1 MEILIRQSVL
11 LPIITSLLTCSSLT
25 SCSVQERALQD
36 SASCPAHYSSQP
48 YLIWRHL
55 LLPCSIQHTSHC
67 GPWNNAR
74 ASVPIL
80 VIRASF
86 TETQEFLFLKLVNL
100 GTLLSIIITIDL
112 EHINLPPNNLLIVRS
127 CQPVSGSGYLE
138 WSTSSWLLTFVT
150 MPGNVVRVE
159 EENTIHR
166 TYLDL
171 VYIINVRMWISEIN
185 ELNKMYIYECGPGAR
200 CVEMSWPWWAPALLR
215 SSTSHLSAS
224 HSTSRMGEHAGVN
237 IHIVLHVVYQHWIH
251 LHSLSLLE
259 WRRKCSFQFT
269 IYVHQAAA
277 AI

>member
-1 MEILIRQSVL
+1 MKTSPAPVL
-11 LPIITSLLTCSSLT
+11 HTT
-25 SCSVQERALQD
+25 
-36 SASCPAHYSSQP
+36 
-48 YLIWRHL
+48 
-55 LLPCSIQHTSHC
+55 HTSHC

-138 WSTSSWLLTFVT
+138 WSTSSWLLTFRT
-150 MPGNVVRVE
+150 MPGNVVMVK
-159 EENTIHR
+159 EENTIHQ

-224 HSTSRMGEHAGVN
+224 HSTSCMGEHAWVN
-237 IHIVLHVVYQHWIH
+237 ILYCSIPLHCWSEEESVPSNLSICASSCCNH
-251 LHSLSLLE
+251 LNTP
-259 WRRKCSFQFT
+259 RF
-269 IYVHQAAA
+269 
-277 AI
+277 

>member
-48 YLIWRHL
+48 FLIWRHL
-55 LLPCSIQHTSHC
+55 LLPCSIQQIQHTSHC

-112 EHINLPPNNLLIVRS
+112 EHINLPPNNPLIVRS

-138 WSTSSWLLTFVT
+138 WSTSSWLLTFV
-150 MPGNVVRVE
+150 M
-159 EENTIHR
+159 
-166 TYLDL
+166 
-171 VYIINVRMWISEIN
+171 
-185 ELNKMYIYECGPGAR
+185 
-200 CVEMSWPWWAPALLR
+200 MSDIMLWW
-215 SSTSHLSAS
+215 
-224 HSTSRMGEHAGVN
+224 
-237 IHIVLHVVYQHWIH
+237 Y
-251 LHSLSLLE
+251 
-259 WRRKCSFQFT
+259 RRKTPF
-269 IYVHQAAA
+269 IRH
-277 AI
+277 I

>member
-1 MEILIRQSVL
+1 MKTSPAPVL
-11 LPIITSLLTCSSLT
+11 HTT
-25 SCSVQERALQD
+25 
-36 SASCPAHYSSQP
+36 
-48 YLIWRHL
+48 
-55 LLPCSIQHTSHC
+55 HTSHC

-150 MPGNVVRVE
+150 MPGNVVMVK
-159 EENTIHR
+159 EENTIHQ

-224 HSTSRMGEHAGVN
+224 HSTSRVGNMQGWTFILYCMQYANTGYISTHCHCWSEEESVPFN
-237 IHIVLHVVYQHWIH
+237 LQSMCIKLLQPFKH
-251 LHSLSLLE
+251 LYSYS
-259 WRRKCSFQFT
+259 
-269 IYVHQAAA
+269 
-277 AI
+277 